1 MVFSENINFKSTFL
15 GKLNSVDRIPALR
28 LITKNNLGMHQSSQ
42 TWIPGPCRQLAG
54 LMGLV
59 NVNVGVVLL
68 VYEMNYYVQADWVEI
83 KKSYCQGL
91 VIRPISL
98 LKESLYLIGNP
109 TTHSLQ
115 HSKH

>member
-1 MVFSENINFKSTFL
+1 MVFSESINFKSTFL

-83 KKSYCQGL
+83 KNIPIARAWSLGQL
-91 VIRPISL
+91 VF
-98 LKESLYLIGNP
+98 
-109 TTHSLQ
+109 
-115 HSKH
+115 SKKACI

>member
-1 MVFSENINFKSTFL
+1 MWYFQKNVNFKSIFL
-15 GKLNSVDRIPALR
+15 DKLNSVVRIPALR

-59 NVNVGVVLL
+59 VNVNVGVVLL

-83 KKSYCQGL
+83 KKK
-91 VIRPISL
+91 IL
-98 LKESLYLIGNP
+98 LPGP
-109 TTHSLQ
+109 GH
-115 HSKH
+115 

>member
-1 MVFSENINFKSTFL
+1 MWYFQKNVNFKSIFWD
-15 GKLNSVDRIPALR
+15 KLNSVVRIPALR

-59 NVNVGVVLL
+59 VNVNVGVVLL

-83 KKSYCQGL
+83 KNIPIARAWSLGQL
-91 VIRPISL
+91 VF
-98 LKESLYLIGNP
+98 
-109 TTHSLQ
+109 
-115 HSKH
+115 SKKACI

>member
-1 MVFSENINFKSTFL
+1 M

-83 KKSYCQGL
+83 KKHSNCQGL

-109 TTHSLQ
+109 TTHSL
-115 HSKH
+115 HTVWPEPI